1 MEFCLADEGKERKS
15 VKKARG
21 SGQEFAKNHCSKILS
36 ATSGYGAG
44 TVRRTRALAIHV
56 WQPESEP

>member
-44 TVRRTRALAIHV
+44 TEEDKGACHSRLAT
-56 WQPESEP
+56 